1 MSEPAFSTACTV
13 ARAVLSLHLSESPEK
28 RGTLPSHA
36 SHGAGLLQE
45 GEGGIGVGGEFVSS
59 DEKEIV
65 YNA

>member
-1 MSEPAFSTACTV
+1 MLPIYFSEP
-13 ARAVLSLHLSESPEK
+13 PEK

>member
-1 MSEPAFSTACTV
+1 M
-13 ARAVLSLHLSESPEK
+13 LSLHRLGPPEK
-28 RGTLPSHA
+28 RGPLPSHA

>member
-1 MSEPAFSTACTV
+1 M
-13 ARAVLSLHLSESPEK
+13 LSLHLLGPPEK

-45 GEGGIGVGGEFVSS
+45 GEGGIGVGGQFVSS